1 MEPVV
6 PYQQLNVVL
15 SERESLVVI
24 QPHVAGGES
33 GGTVLLAVLVDTPC
47 AQLAL
52 LNSHG
57 SAASSDAM

>member
-1 MEPVV
+1 MAVEPVV

-24 QPHVAGGES
+24 QPHVASGTGGES
-33 GGTVLLAVLVDTPC
+33 EGTMLLVTLVGTPC

-52 LNSHG
+52 LRYHD
-57 SAASSDAM
+57 SAA